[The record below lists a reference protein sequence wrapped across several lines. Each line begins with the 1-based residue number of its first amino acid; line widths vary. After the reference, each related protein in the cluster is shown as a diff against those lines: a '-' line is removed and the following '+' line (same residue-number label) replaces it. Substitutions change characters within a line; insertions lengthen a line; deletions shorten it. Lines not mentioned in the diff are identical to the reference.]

1 MKKSRIVLIIVLVL
15 LILYLSYKIVLEY
28 NAYAYQEAIRE
39 VASTYNSE
47 QKQCDIIGTTTNYI
61 YVNRIDKDG
70 EAVEGSKWQLTTFD
84 GKEIA
89 TFETN
94 SEGNGGLVG
103 MDYGEYYISEIYA
116 PENCEQDGKYKVDI
130 TAEDS
135 SFTIRSSDQKYEN
148 TIVISVTDE
157 AGNPV
162 KDVEYS
168 VYDINGKFYYDIKT
182 DDEGYAG
189 VRNLSEQA
197 YYLVEKNNKESEK
210 FYFSIEKGSYIQR
223 FDLVYS
229 KEEN

>member
-1 MKKSRIVLIIVLVL
+1 MKKSRIILILILVL

-28 NAYAYQEAIRE
+28 SAYAYQETIRE
-39 VASTYNSE
+39 VSNTYNSE
-47 QKQCDIIGTTTNYI
+47 QKKCDIIGTTTNYI

-70 EAVEGSKWQLTTFD
+70 KAAEGSKWQLTTLN

-116 PENCEQDGKYKVDI
+116 PENCEQDGKYKVVI

-148 TIVISVTDE
+148 SIVICVTDE
-157 AGNPV
+157 EGNPV
-162 KDVEYS
+162 KDIEYS
-168 VYDINGKFYYDIKT
+168 VYDINGNFYFNIKT
-182 DDEGYAG
+182 NAKGLAG
-189 VRNLSEQA
+189 LNNLSEQA
-197 YYLVEKNNKESEK
+197 YYFMEKNNPNGEK
-210 FYFSIEKGSYIQR
+210 HYFSIEKDSYIQR

>member
-1 MKKSRIVLIIVLVL
+1 METILKKEKDVVFRNEKTKVI
-15 LILYLSYKIVLEY
+15 
-28 NAYAYQEAIRE
+28 
-39 VASTYNSE
+39 
-47 QKQCDIIGTTTNYI
+47 
-61 YVNRIDKDG
+61 NRIDKDG

-84 GKEIA
+84 GQEIA

-168 VYDINGKFYYDIKT
+168 VYDINGKFYY
-182 DDEGYAG
+182 E
-189 VRNLSEQA
+189 LC
-197 YYLVEKNNKESEK
+197 
-210 FYFSIEKGSYIQR
+210 
-223 FDLVYS
+223 
-229 KEEN
+229 